1 MKRGWI
7 VVLAALT
14 ITALMAACGSGE
26 GAAPDNAAV
35 KRGQQLFTTGGSSG
49 IPCATCHTL
58 DGSPLVGPSLQGLG
72 ARAGERI
79 DGVSAEEYLHMAIV
93 SPSSYLVDG
102 FSDLMPKTFGE
113 ALSPDEIDSLVAFM
127 LTLK

>member
-1 MKRGWI
+1 MRRGWMLLL
-7 VVLAALT
+7 VALT
-14 ITALMAACGSGE
+14 IMALLAACGGE
-26 GAAPDNAAV
+26 GAAPDDAAV

-49 IPCATCHTL
+49 IPCTTCHTT
-58 DGSPLVGPSLQGLG
+58 DGSPLVGPSLQGV
-72 ARAGERI
+72 ATRAEERI
-79 DGVSAEEYLHMAIV
+79 DGVSASDYLRQSIV

-113 ALSPDEIDSLVAFM
+113 ALSPDEIDSLVAFI